1 VRAGLFLQHQGQ
13 AEELGKRGKGAAGAC
28 DPVGASDRAD
38 WVPGVNLWFA
48 AAIVLA
54 AVLAAATLMWFAR
67 GRAPEGGFF
76 TDLDRAAGVFGV
88 LGTAFAV
95 LLAFVIF
102 VSFESYTNAKAKA
115 GQEANSVL
123 ELYHTAQLL
132 PSPARE
138 ALGGQ
143 MVCYGR
149 SVIDDEWPQMKNEG
163 QSARVQGWLDK
174 VDDTVERDRGV
185 EGREATAFGHWLEQS
200 AERREGRRGRLA
212 EAKPFVPGPLWFAL
226 VVGAVVLVSFMA
238 FFADPR
244 EPFFVQAMMI
254 GTITAVVVTGL
265 LVIRFLDRPYEDR
278 TGSIRPEAMSQTVE
292 SIDHMALRFGRPS
305 APCDQRGRRM

>member
-1 VRAGLFLQHQGQ
+1 MPTR
-13 AEELGKRGKGAAGAC
+13 
-28 DPVGASDRAD
+28 PVGASDPAD

-48 AAIVLA
+48 AAVVLVAVLA
-54 AVLAAATLMWFAR
+54 AVTLMWLAR
-67 GRAPEGGFF
+67 RRAPEGGFF

-102 VSFESYTNAKAKA
+102 VAFQSYTNAKDKA

-143 MVCYGR
+143 MVCYAR
-149 SVIDDEWPQMKNEG
+149 SVIYDEWPQMKDER
-163 QSARVQGWLDK
+163 QSARVQGWLDN
-174 VDDTVERDRGV
+174 VDDTVENDRAV

-212 EAKPFVPGPLWFAL
+212 EAKAFVPGPLWFAL
-226 VVGAVVLVSFMA
+226 VVGALVVVAFMA

-278 TGSIRPEAMSQTVE
+278 TGSIQPEAMSQTVE
-292 SIDHMALRFGRPS
+292 SIDHMALRFGRPA
-305 APCDQRGRRM
+305 APCDRRGRRM

>member
-1 VRAGLFLQHQGQ
+1 
-13 AEELGKRGKGAAGAC
+13 
-28 DPVGASDRAD
+28 
-38 WVPGVNLWFA
+38 
-48 AAIVLA
+48 
-54 AVLAAATLMWFAR
+54 M
-67 GRAPEGGFF
+67 
-76 TDLDRAAGVFGV
+76 
-88 LGTAFAV
+88 
-95 LLAFVIF
+95 
-102 VSFESYTNAKAKA
+102 
-115 GQEANSVL
+115 
-123 ELYHTAQLL
+123 
-132 PSPARE
+132 
-138 ALGGQ
+138 
-143 MVCYGR
+143 
-149 SVIDDEWPQMKNEG
+149 
-163 QSARVQGWLDK
+163 
-174 VDDTVERDRGV
+174 

-292 SIDHMALRFGRPS
+292 SIDHMALRFGRPP